1 MENHYKQALR
11 SAIRSGDINTLYQ
24 TVLDVSG
31 EEKIV
36 KTVAV
41 GALLI
46 IAYLAISRLKAGGA
60 GPGPVRGVVTPKA
73 QPTAVP
79 TTVEIKE
86 KTMQLLEKLITE
98 ARSQTTSS

>member
-60 GPGPVRGVVTPKA
+60 VLGPVRGGLTPKA

-79 TTVEIKE
+79 TVEIKE